1 MYRHTSK
8 DPRFCVRILVHVRNL
23 KITHELTDQEGH
35 DTPSSLEAAEAAREP
50 MSATTKG
57 QQPQPEQPLQRLR
70 RRAISIACAFGLAA
84 LVLFTWG
91 QVCPNVKLLR
101 YESRNAF
108 LGALRRKQESADGA
122 AAPPRPARTT
132 TTRTTTV
139 HPPFWL

>member
-1 MYRHTSK
+1 
-8 DPRFCVRILVHVRNL
+8 
-23 KITHELTDQEGH
+23 
-35 DTPSSLEAAEAAREP
+35 

-57 QQPQPEQPLQRLR
+57 QQPQQPLQRLR

-84 LVLFTWG
+84 LILFTYG

-108 LGALRRKQESADGA
+108 LGALRRKPTVQQTSADG
-122 AAPPRPARTT
+122 AAPPRPAR

>member
-1 MYRHTSK
+1 
-8 DPRFCVRILVHVRNL
+8 
-23 KITHELTDQEGH
+23 
-35 DTPSSLEAAEAAREP
+35 

-57 QQPQPEQPLQRLR
+57 QQPQPEHPLQRLR

-84 LVLFTWG
+84 LVLSLWG

-101 YESRNAF
+101 NESRNAF
-108 LGALRRKQESADGA
+108 LGALRRKPTVQETS
-122 AAPPRPARTT
+122 APPRPARTT

>member
-1 MYRHTSK
+1 
-8 DPRFCVRILVHVRNL
+8 
-23 KITHELTDQEGH
+23 
-35 DTPSSLEAAEAAREP
+35 

-57 QQPQPEQPLQRLR
+57 QQPQQQPLQRLR
-70 RRAISIACAFGLAA
+70 RRALSVACAFGLAA
-84 LVLFTWG
+84 LFLLLWG

-108 LGALRRKQESADGA
+108 LGALRRKHTVQQTTADG
-122 AAPPRPARTT
+122 AAPPRPVRTT

>member
-1 MYRHTSK
+1 MS
-8 DPRFCVRILVHVRNL
+8 
-23 KITHELTDQEGH
+23 
-35 DTPSSLEAAEAAREP
+35 EAARD
-50 MSATTKG
+50 AKQG
-57 QQPQPEQPLQRLR
+57 QQPQQPLQRLR
-70 RRAISIACAFGLAA
+70 RRALSVAGAFGLAA
-84 LVLFTWG
+84 LFLFMWG

>member
-1 MYRHTSK
+1 
-8 DPRFCVRILVHVRNL
+8 
-23 KITHELTDQEGH
+23 
-35 DTPSSLEAAEAAREP
+35 

-57 QQPQPEQPLQRLR
+57 QQPQQPLQRLR

-84 LVLFTWG
+84 LFTYG

-108 LGALRRKQESADGA
+108 LGALRRKPTVQQTSADG
-122 AAPPRPARTT
+122 AAPPRPAR

>member
-1 MYRHTSK
+1 
-8 DPRFCVRILVHVRNL
+8 
-23 KITHELTDQEGH
+23 
-35 DTPSSLEAAEAAREP
+35 
-50 MSATTKG
+50 MSAATKG
-57 QQPQPEQPLQRLR
+57 QQPQQSLQRLR
-70 RRAISIACAFGLAA
+70 RRAISVTCAFGLAA

-108 LGALRRKQESADGA
+108 LSALRRKPTVQETTADG
-122 AAPPRPARTT
+122 AAPPRPAR

>member
-1 MYRHTSK
+1 MS
-8 DPRFCVRILVHVRNL
+8 
-23 KITHELTDQEGH
+23 
-35 DTPSSLEAAEAAREP
+35 EAARD
-50 MSATTKG
+50 AKQG
-57 QQPQPEQPLQRLR
+57 QQPQQQPLQRLR

-84 LVLFTWG
+84 LFLFMRG

-108 LGALRRKQESADGA
+108 LGALRRKPTVQETSV
-122 AAPPRPARTT
+122 PRPASST

>member
-1 MYRHTSK
+1 MS
-8 DPRFCVRILVHVRNL
+8 
-23 KITHELTDQEGH
+23 
-35 DTPSSLEAAEAAREP
+35 EAAKDANQ
-50 MSATTKG
+50 G
-57 QQPQPEQPLQRLR
+57 QPQQPLQRLR
-70 RRAISIACAFGLAA
+70 RRAISIGIAFGLAA
-84 LVLFTWG
+84 LFLFMWG

-108 LGALRRKQESADGA
+108 LGALRRKPTVQQTTADG

>member
-1 MYRHTSK
+1 
-8 DPRFCVRILVHVRNL
+8 
-23 KITHELTDQEGH
+23 
-35 DTPSSLEAAEAAREP
+35 

-57 QQPQPEQPLQRLR
+57 QQPQPEHPLQRLR
-70 RRAISIACAFGLAA
+70 RRALSVASAFGLAA

-101 YESRNAF
+101 NESRNAF
-108 LGALRRKQESADGA
+108 LGALRRKPTVQQTTADG